1 MEEIENVL
9 GIRTCPMNWPIG
21 INGEYKGV
29 YDREHETIELFAK
42 DETHGQE
49 KLASEKGALTDPRME
64 RVIRVM
70 MYTKP
75 CLMIL
80 SCLTLQAILF

>member
-49 KLASEKGALTDPRME
+49 KLA
-64 RVIRVM
+64 
-70 MYTKP
+70 Y
-75 CLMIL
+75 
-80 SCLTLQAILF
+80 

>member
-29 YDREHETIELFAK
+29 YDREHETIELLCK
-42 DETHGQE
+42 
-49 KLASEKGALTDPRME
+49 K
-64 RVIRVM
+64 
-70 MYTKP
+70 TKH
-75 CLMIL
+75 MVKK
-80 SCLTLQAILF
+80 S